1 MCLGG
6 SKPSVPDATPVPA
19 PAQSAD
25 TAMQSARDNQAKK
38 AAAAG
43 GANSTIATSGLGD
56 TSSAMTQKSKLGA

>member
-6 SKPSVPDATPVPA
+6 SSPKVPAATPVPA

-25 TAMQSARDNQAKK
+25 TAMNSARDNQAKK

-56 TSSAMTQKSKLGA
+56 TGAATVQKNKLGM